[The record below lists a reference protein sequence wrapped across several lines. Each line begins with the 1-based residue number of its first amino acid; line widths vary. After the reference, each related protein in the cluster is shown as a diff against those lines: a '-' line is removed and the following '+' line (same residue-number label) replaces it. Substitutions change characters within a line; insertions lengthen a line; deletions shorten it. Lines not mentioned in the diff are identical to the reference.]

1 MEASFSAMDTVLAAL
16 GQANAVPAAMNRI
29 VDHLQVGLISLVNT
43 LSPDRV
49 VLAGTLSPLM
59 SRFEERMN
67 DALELSVVAQLQPV
81 TLVGSTFGD
90 AQIFGAAEL
99 AFEPLLRDPEGL
111 FERVSRAAAAS

>member
-49 VLAGTLSPLM
+49 
-59 SRFEERMN
+59 
-67 DALELSVVAQLQPV
+67 
-81 TLVGSTFGD
+81 
-90 AQIFGAAEL
+90 
-99 AFEPLLRDPEGL
+99 EG
-111 FERVSRAAAAS
+111 RCPR